1 MKYFGL
7 LLGYKPLDL
16 EIYLIEIIQLFLPM
30 LQMEQDLVFRIY
42 IKLKVNIDLDL
53 NFQKNALFEYIK
65 GNALSRIQRPF
76 LIFFIYFII

>member
-53 NFQKNALFEYIK
+53 FLMWLFFCVK
-65 GNALSRIQRPF
+65 
-76 LIFFIYFII
+76 